1 MDHKILQAS
10 DCSET
15 ESPFAEIAQVEQFML
30 WSDDTYTGYENTED
44 DIKFYQNVLTR
55 TTKAIHAVKMDI
67 AKQMNMLEY
76 VPYSMFLIV
85 NSFTEEAYDEK
96 MTYYIDHYD
105 YLRTWNIR
113 SLSNIHYINQ
123 TEKMRDAIDYRDFC
137 LSSYKKRIDV
147 FELSKQEIHELMPL
161 MNETKYNTNNKKMI
175 GKTLAKIIT
184 AFLPLDEFFQD
195 CKDVRD
201 HYNTVKDV
209 NNYVAENEIYTNGD
223 NYNMEKTMDITNW
236 IKTTEEIFDSE

>member
-1 MDHKILQAS
+1 MNYRTLQAS

-30 WSDDTYTGYENTED
+30 WSDDTYTDNEDTED
-44 DIKFYQNVLTR
+44 DIKFYQNVV
-55 TTKAIHAVKMDI
+55 TKTNRAIHAVKMNI

-76 VPYSMFLIV
+76 LPYNMFLTI
-85 NSFTEEAYDEK
+85 NSFTEEAYNEK

-113 SLSNIHYINQ
+113 SLINIHYINQ
-123 TEKMRDAIDYRDFC
+123 TEEMRDAIDYRDFC

-147 FELSKQEIHELMPL
+147 FELSKQEIHILMPL
-161 MNETKYNTNNKKMI
+161 MNETRYNTNNKKII

-184 AFLPLDEFFQD
+184 AFLPLDEFFQN
-195 CKDVRD
+195 CKDVRN

-209 NNYVAENEIYTNGD
+209 NNYIAENEIYTDGD
-223 NYNMEKTMDITNW
+223 SFNMEKTMYITNW
-236 IKTTEEIFDSE
+236 LQMTEEMFDSE

>member
-1 MDHKILQAS
+1 MNYRTLQAS

-30 WSDDTYTGYENTED
+30 WSDDNYTDNEDTED
-44 DIKFYQNVLTR
+44 DIKFYQNVV
-55 TTKAIHAVKMDI
+55 TKTNRAIHAVKMNI

-76 VPYSMFLIV
+76 LPYNMFLTI
-85 NSFTEEAYDEK
+85 NSFTEEAYNEK

-113 SLSNIHYINQ
+113 SLINIHYINQ
-123 TEKMRDAIDYRDFC
+123 TEEMRDAIDYRDFC

-147 FELSKQEIHELMPL
+147 FELSKQEIHILMPL
-161 MNETKYNTNNKKMI
+161 MNETRYNTNNKKII

-184 AFLPLDEFFQD
+184 AFLPLDEFFQN
-195 CKDVRD
+195 CKDVRN

-209 NNYVAENEIYTNGD
+209 NNYIAENEIYTDGD
-223 NYNMEKTMDITNW
+223 SFNMEKTMYITNW
-236 IKTTEEIFDSE
+236 LQMTEEMFDSE